1 MPFSLGQFLWSG
13 FDYIGE
19 PTPYQSRNS
28 FFGQIDT
35 AGFPKD
41 AYYFYQS
48 VWTDAKT
55 NPMIHILPYW
65 DFNPGQMINVRVYTN
80 APKAALFFN
89 DTLIGEKKLA
99 HTRK

>member
-1 MPFSLGQFLWSG
+1 MLKPWKQYCKLGVQKNQQFCAVSDLHMPFSLGQFLWSG

-55 NPMIHILPYW
+55 KSYDPHP
-65 DFNPGQMINVRVYTN
+65 
-80 APKAALFFN
+80 AL
-89 DTLIGEKKLA
+89 LGL
-99 HTRK
+99 

>member
-1 MPFSLGQFLWSG
+1 MLNLGNSTVNWGAKNQQFCAVSDLHMPFSLGQFLWSG

-41 AYYFYQS
+41 AYYFIK
-48 VWTDAKT
+48 VC
-55 NPMIHILPYW
+55 
-65 DFNPGQMINVRVYTN
+65 GQTQNKSYD
-80 APKAALFFN
+80 PHPAL
-89 DTLIGEKKLA
+89 LGL
-99 HTRK
+99 